1 MNKVEFI
8 MRWHNGRWVRYP
20 AASPDHLDVLS
31 ADALEE
37 ARADARAN
45 SIDGTTDEEVDES
58 IRVWLR
64 ENWEPDYSDTDLMM
78 DEEMGEQN

>member
-20 AASPDHLDVLS
+20 AASPDH
-31 ADALEE
+31 
-37 ARADARAN
+37 
-45 SIDGTTDEEVDES
+45 DE
-58 IRVWLR
+58 I
-64 ENWEPDYSDTDLMM
+64 DYSDTDLMI